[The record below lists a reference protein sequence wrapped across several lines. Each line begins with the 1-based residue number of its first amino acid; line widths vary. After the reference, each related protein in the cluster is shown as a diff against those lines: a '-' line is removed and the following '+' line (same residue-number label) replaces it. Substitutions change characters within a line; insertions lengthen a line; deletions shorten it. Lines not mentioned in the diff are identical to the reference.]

1 MTRAPDGL
9 RARPLVGADYPR
21 AREVVEAW
29 FGHPVGLVMHRLF
42 FEQLGP
48 SGVWLEDA
56 GGAPVGFLL
65 GLVSESEPELA
76 YVHMHVVDP
85 AWRGRGVGALLY
97 REFCARAAARGCRRV
112 RALAAPERAASRRF
126 HERLGFAGRLEPGY
140 LGPGADRI
148 VFERALPLE
157 GPSRRPAPVRSAGPI
172 PERPPGS
179 ASVAQNPAH
188 DDDRRAHPREDVELP
203 ARVIAGD
210 AVVPAQSVNLSEGGV
225 LLAGADFPSASQV
238 RIEIELAELGWHAL
252 DAQVVRHDE
261 AGDRSALAARF
272 AEAATEGGREAI
284 RAFFA
289 TRLGAP
295 AQDEGTASDR

>member
-1 MTRAPDGL
+1 
-9 RARPLVGADYPR
+9 
-21 AREVVEAW
+21 VVDAW

-42 FEQLGP
+42 FDQLGP
-48 SGVWLEDA
+48 SGVWAEDA
-56 GGAPVGFLL
+56 EGAPVGFLL
-65 GLVSESEPELA
+65 GLVSEAEPDLA

-97 REFCARAAARGCRRV
+97 RQFCARATARGCRRV

-148 VFERALPLE
+148 VFERGLPLE
-157 GPSRRPAPVRSAGPI
+157 PPSGGPAPVRSARPTA
-172 PERPPGS
+172 ERASGS
-179 ASVAQNPAH
+179 ASVAQNSAH
-188 DDDRRAHPREDVELP
+188 DDRRAHPREDVELP

-252 DAQVVRHDE
+252 DAQVVRHHGT
-261 AGDRSALAARF
+261 GDRSALAARF

-289 TRLGAP
+289 TRLGAS
-295 AQDEGTASDR
+295 AEDEGTASGR